1 MIKKLLIVWLTTAL
15 TFQTFSEESRLLRFP
30 AIWDNK
36 IAFSYGGD
44 LYVTTLEGGIARKIT
59 SHKGYEMFPRY
70 SPDGKWIAFTG
81 QYDGNT
87 EVYLIPSEGGTPK
100 RLTYTATLDRDD
112 VGDRMGPNNIVM
124 TWTPDGQSIVYRSR
138 KQSFNDFKGMLFK
151 VSKNGGL
158 SEELPFSVAG
168 FCSYSPDG
176 KKIAYNRVFRE
187 FRTWKRYRGGMAD
200 DIWIYDFQ
208 TKSSTNITEN
218 PAQDIIPMW
227 IGNEIYY
234 ASDRTGRMNIFAYN
248 TDNRTTRQITFFT
261 DYDVK
266 FPSTDGKN
274 IVFENAGYI
283 YYYDVKKQLLSKIS
297 ISISDD
303 ALWARSEYKDA
314 SQNIHSFD
322 ISPNGERAV
331 FGARGDVFSLPVEK
345 GITLNL
351 TRSPG
356 VHERNVAWSPDGKY
370 IAYISDVT
378 GNNEIFI
385 RDQSGSTDPIQITKN
400 TDTYIFDIKWSS
412 DGKKILWSDRKFRLQ
427 FVDILTR
434 QTTLVAQ
441 SNRGHINA
449 FSWSPDNQWIAF
461 SQAAEN
467 NMGVI
472 YVYHVP
478 SKKLYPLTDSWFDSD
493 LPIFSTNGKY
503 LAFVSARDF
512 NPIYG
517 ETEWNHIYINM
528 SRIYLILLNK
538 DIPSPFGPKND
549 EVAIADSTGP
559 ASKAGK
565 DVKKEV
571 KKDEKVNVVID
582 FDNLAERILPLPIK
596 PSGYSNLFFVN
607 NSIYY
612 IEHSTPDGTPTLK
625 RFDLNKNEENELGKN
640 LNYCISANGKKMLVK
655 EGSKWAIIDL
665 PESKITPKTYLDLS
679 EMQVWVDYA
688 QEWKQIYDEA
698 WRQMRDFFYV
708 ENMHGLD
715 WRAIHDKYAPL
726 VPHVRHRDDL
736 TYIIGEMIGELNVGH
751 AYVNSGQKPKA
762 DRIPVGLL
770 GAKLSKDVSGF
781 FRIDSIYKGAS
792 YDKNLRSPLTE
803 PGVNVKKG
811 EFILAVDGISTQN
824 YSDIYEL
831 LVYKAEKEVQ
841 LTVNKTPD
849 FKGSRKVIVI
859 PLRSEADLIYYN
871 WVQNNIRKVSEA
883 TNGEVGYIH
892 IPDMVTEGLNEFAK
906 YFYPQLNKKVLIIDD
921 RGNGGGNVSP
931 QIIERLNR
939 QLIRLRGFRNA
950 TVAFPVPG
958 MMVGPKIMLIDQY
971 SASDGD
977 LFAYAFKKLKI
988 GPLIGQRTWG
998 GVIGISGSLPFIDGT
1013 DLRKPE
1019 YFTYSADSSEWIIEG
1034 YGVDPDI
1041 EVINDPA
1048 REYLGIDDQLNK
1060 AIEIAKEK
1068 LKEYKPLPPIPPA
1081 PDKSK

>member
-1 MIKKLLIVWLTTAL
+1 MIKKLAIFILAIAATLHTSA
-15 TFQTFSEESRLLRFP
+15 EEARLLRFP
-30 AIWDNK
+30 SIWGHK

-44 LYVTTLEGGIARKIT
+44 LYVTTLEGGMARKIT
-59 SHKGYEMFPRY
+59 SHKGYEMFPRF
-70 SPDGKWIAFTG
+70 SPDGNWLAFTG

-87 EVYLIPSEGGTPK
+87 EVYLMPALGGTPR

-112 VGDRMGPNNIVM
+112 IGDRMGPNNIVM
-124 TWTPDGQSIVYRSR
+124 TWTPDGQYIIYRSR

-168 FCSYSPDG
+168 FCSFSPDG
-176 KKIAYNRVFRE
+176 RKIAYNRVFRE

-208 TKSSTNITEN
+208 SRSSINITDN

-227 IGNEIYY
+227 IGNEVYY
-234 ASDRTGRMNIFAYN
+234 ASDRTGTMNLFAYR
-248 TDNRTTRQITFFT
+248 TDNQTTRQVTFFT

-266 FPSTDGKN
+266 FPSSDGKN

-283 YYYDVKKQLLSKIS
+283 YYFDVQKQSLTRLSIQVA
-297 ISISDD
+297 DD
-303 ALWARSEYKDA
+303 GLWARSEFKDA
-314 SQNIHSFD
+314 SQNIHTFD
-322 ISPNGERAV
+322 ISPNGERSA
-331 FGARGDVFSLPVEK
+331 FGARGDVFTVPAEK

-351 TRSPG
+351 TRTPG

-370 IAYISDVT
+370 IAYISDAT

-385 RDQSGSTDPIQITKN
+385 QDQSGNSAPVQITKN
-400 TDTYIFDIKWSS
+400 TDTYLFDIKWSPDS
-412 DGKKILWSDRKFRLQ
+412 KKILWTDRKFRLQ
-427 FVDILTR
+427 FVDIQTR
-434 QTTLVAQ
+434 EVTLVTQ
-441 SNRGHINA
+441 SDRGRISA
-449 FSWSPDNQWIAF
+449 FSWSPDNQWIAY

-472 YVYHVP
+472 YVYHLP
-478 SKKLYPLTDSWFDSD
+478 SRRSYLITDSWFDSD
-493 LPIFSTNGKY
+493 MPVFSSNGKY

-528 SRIYLILLNK
+528 SRIYLVLLKK
-538 DIPSPFGPKND
+538 DTPSPFAPKND
-549 EVAIADSTGP
+549 EVGATDSTKN
-559 ASKAGK
+559 SGK
-565 DVKKEV
+565 SS
-571 KKDEKVNVVID
+571 KDEKIQVAID
-582 FDNLAERILPLPIK
+582 IDGINDRIVPLPIK

-607 NSIYY
+607 NSLYY
-612 IEHSTPDGTPTLK
+612 IERSTPDGVPTLK
-625 RFDLNKNEENELGKN
+625 RFDLSKQEETELGKN
-640 LNYCISANGKKMLVK
+640 LNFCISTNGKKMMVK
-655 EGSKWAIIDL
+655 DGTRWAIIDL
-665 PESKITPKTYLDLS
+665 PESKISPKTYLDLT

-708 ENMHGLD
+708 ENMHGLN
-715 WRAIHDKYAPL
+715 WQAIHSKYAVL

-736 TYIIGEMIGELNVGH
+736 TYIIGEMIGELNAGH
-751 AYVNSGQKPKA
+751 AYINSGQKPKA
-762 DRIPVGLL
+762 DRIPLGLL
-770 GAKLSKDVSGF
+770 GAKLSKHTSGF
-781 FRIDSIYKGAS
+781 FRIDSIYKGANYS
-792 YDKNLRSPLTE
+792 KNLRSPLTE
-803 PGVNVKKG
+803 PGVNVSKG
-811 EFILAVDGISTQN
+811 DYILAVDGISTQS
-824 YSDIYEL
+824 YADIYQL
-831 LVYKAEKEVQ
+831 LIYKAEKEVQ
-841 LTVNKTPD
+841 LTVNKVPD
-849 FKGSRKVIVI
+849 FKGSRKVIVV
-859 PLRSEADLIYYN
+859 PLRSESDLIYYN

-883 TNGEVGYIH
+883 TNGQVGYIH
-892 IPDMVTEGLNEFAK
+892 IPNMVTEGLNEFAK
-906 YFYPQLNKKVLIIDD
+906 YFYPQLTKKVLIIDD

-950 TVAFPVPG
+950 TVPFPVPS
-958 MMVGPKIMLIDQY
+958 MMTGPKIMLIDQY

-977 LFAYAFKKLKI
+977 LFAYAFKKLKM
-988 GPLIGQRTWG
+988 GQLIGQRTWG
-998 GVIGISGSLPFIDGT
+998 GVIGISGTLPFMDGT

-1041 EVINDPA
+1041 VVVNDPA
-1048 REYLGIDDQLNK
+1048 REYMGIDDQLNK

>member
-1 MIKKLLIVWLTTAL
+1 MIRKIAVFIFACAVAL
-15 TFQTFSEESRLLRFP
+15 QAKAEESRLLRFP
-30 AIWDNK
+30 AIWGNK

-44 LYVTTLEGGIARKIT
+44 LYVTTLEGGMARKIT
-59 SHKGYEMFPRY
+59 SHKGYEMFPRF
-70 SPDGKWIAFTG
+70 SPDGSWLAFTG

-87 EVYLIPSEGGTPK
+87 EVYLMPAAGSTPR

-112 VGDRMGPNNIVM
+112 IGDRMGPNNIVM
-124 TWTPDGQSIVYRSR
+124 TWTPDGQYIIYRSR

-168 FCSYSPDG
+168 FCSFSPDG
-176 KKIAYNRVFRE
+176 QKIAYNRVFRE

-208 TKSSTNITEN
+208 SRSSINITDN

-227 IGNEIYY
+227 IGNEIYF
-234 ASDRTGRMNIFAYN
+234 ASDRTGTMNLFAYRI
-248 TDNRTTRQITFFT
+248 DNKTTRQVTFFT

-266 FPSTDGKN
+266 FPSSDGKN

-283 YYYDVKKQLLSKIS
+283 YYFDVQQQSLKKLS
-297 ISISDD
+297 ISIADD
-303 ALWARSEYKDA
+303 GLWARSEFKDA

-331 FGARGDVFSLPVEK
+331 FGARGDVFTVPAEK

-351 TRSPG
+351 TRTPG

-370 IAYISDVT
+370 IAYISDAT

-385 RDQSGSTDPIQITKN
+385 RDQAGNGEPIQITKN
-400 TDTYIFDIKWSS
+400 SDTYLFDIKWSPDS
-412 DGKKILWSDRKFRLQ
+412 KKILWSDRKFRLQ
-427 FVDILTR
+427 YVDIQTR
-434 QTTLVAQ
+434 QVTLVTQ
-441 SNRGHINA
+441 SNIGNINA
-449 FSWSPDNQWIAF
+449 YSWSPDNQWITY
-461 SQAAEN
+461 SQPAEN
-467 NMGVI
+467 NMNVI
-472 YVYHVP
+472 YVYHLP
-478 SKKLYPLTDSWFDSD
+478 TRKSYPVTDTWFDSD
-493 LPIFSTNGKY
+493 MPVFSSNGKY

-517 ETEWNHIYINM
+517 ETEWNHIYVNM
-528 SRIYLILLNK
+528 SRIYLVLLKK
-538 DIPSPFGPKND
+538 DTPSPFSPKND
-549 EVAIADSTGP
+549 EVVSSDT
-559 ASKAGK
+559 SKNSGK
-565 DVKKEV
+565 NV
-571 KKDEKVNVVID
+571 KDEKVQVNID
-582 FDNLAERILPLPIK
+582 IEGINERIIPLPIK
-596 PSGYSNLFFVN
+596 PSGYYSLFFVN
-607 NSIYY
+607 NNLYY
-612 IEHSTPDGTPTLK
+612 IERSTPDGAPTFK
-625 RFDLNKNEENELGKN
+625 RFDLNKQEETELGKN

-655 EGSKWAIIDL
+655 DGGRWAIIDL
-665 PESKITPKTYLDLS
+665 PDSKISPKTYLDLS

-708 ENMHGLD
+708 ENMHGLN
-715 WRAIHDKYAPL
+715 WQAIHDKYAVL
-726 VPHVRHRDDL
+726 VPYVRHRDDL

-751 AYVNSGQKPKA
+751 AYINSGQKPKA
-762 DRIPVGLL
+762 DRIPLGLL
-770 GAKLSKDVSGF
+770 GAKLSKDASGF
-781 FRIDSIYKGAS
+781 FRVDSIYKGAN
-792 YDKNLRSPLTE
+792 YNKNLRSPLTE
-803 PGVNVKKG
+803 PGVNVRKG
-811 EFILAVDGISTQN
+811 DYILAVDGISTQS
-824 YSDIYEL
+824 YADIYQL
-831 LVYKAEKEVQ
+831 LVYKADKEVQ
-841 LTVNKTPD
+841 LTVNQVPD
-849 FKGSRKVIVI
+849 FKGSRKVIVV

-892 IPDMVTEGLNEFAK
+892 IPDMMTEGLNEFAR
-906 YFYPQLNKKVLIIDD
+906 YFYPQLTKKVLIIDD

-939 QLIRLRGFRNA
+939 QLVRLKSYRNA
-950 TVAFPVPG
+950 TVSFPVPS
-958 MMVGPKIMLIDQY
+958 MMTGPKIMLIDQY

-998 GVIGISGSLPFIDGT
+998 GVIGISGSLPFMDGT

-1034 YGVDPDI
+1034 YGVEPDI
-1041 EVINDPA
+1041 VVVNDPA

-1068 LKEYKPLPPIPPA
+1068 LKEYKPLPPIPTA

>member
-1 MIKKLLIVWLTTAL
+1 MIKKYFFFVLAFMFSSQVWAQGT
-15 TFQTFSEESRLLRFP
+15 RLLRFP
-30 AIWDNK
+30 AIQGNK

-44 LYVTTLEGGIARKIT
+44 LYVTTLEGGVARKIT
-59 SHKGYEMFPRY
+59 AHKGYEMFPRF
-70 SPDGKWIAFTG
+70 SPDGKWLAFTG

-87 EVYLIPSEGGTPK
+87 EIYLIPSEGGTPK
-100 RLTYTATLDRDD
+100 RLTYTATLNRDD
-112 VGDRMGPNNIVM
+112 IGDRMGPNNIVM
-124 TWTPDGQSIVYRSR
+124 TWTPDGQYIVYRSR

-151 VSKNGGL
+151 VSKDGGL

-168 FCSYSPDG
+168 FCSFSPDG
-176 KKIAYNRVFRE
+176 QKLAYNRVFRE

-200 DIWIYDFQ
+200 DIWVYDF
-208 TKSSTNITEN
+208 KSKTTINITN
-218 PAQDIIPMW
+218 NAAQDIIPMW

-234 ASDRTGRMNIFAYN
+234 ASDRTGTMNLFAYR
-248 TDNRTTRQITFFT
+248 TDDQTTRQVTFFT

-283 YYYDVKKQLLSKIS
+283 YYFDVQQQSLRKLS
-297 ISISDD
+297 ISIADD
-303 ALWARSEYKDA
+303 GLWARSEFKDA
-314 SQNIHSFD
+314 SQNIQSFD
-322 ISPNGERAV
+322 VSPNGERVV
-331 FGARGDVFSLPVEK
+331 FGARGDVFTVPAEK

-351 TRSPG
+351 TRTPG

-370 IAYISDVT
+370 VAYISDAT

-385 RDQSGSTDPIQITKN
+385 RDQSGNGEPIQITKN
-400 TDTYIFDIKWSS
+400 TDTYMFDIKWSPDS
-412 DGKKILWSDRKFRLQ
+412 KKILWADRKLRLQ
-427 FVDILTR
+427 YVDIQSR
-434 QTTLVAQ
+434 EVTLVAQ
-441 SNRGHINA
+441 SNRGQISAYN
-449 FSWSPDNQWIAF
+449 WSPDNQWITF
-461 SQAAEN
+461 SQPAEN
-467 NMGVI
+467 NMSVI
-472 YVYHVP
+472 YVYHLP
-478 SKKLYPLTDSWFDSD
+478 TRKLYPVTDSWFDSD
-493 LPIFSTNGKY
+493 MPVFSSNGKY

-528 SRIYLILLNK
+528 SRIYLVLLKK
-538 DIPSPFGPKND
+538 DTPSPFSPTND
-549 EVAIADSTGP
+549 EVNVSDS
-559 ASKAGK
+559 
-565 DVKKEV
+565 VKNTTKGS
-571 KKDEKVNVVID
+571 KDEKVQVNID
-582 FDNLAERILPLPIK
+582 IDGINDRIVPVPIK

-607 NSIYY
+607 NTLYY
-612 IEHSTPDGTPTLK
+612 IERSTPDGTPTTK
-625 RFDLNKNEENELGKN
+625 RFDLIKKEETELGKN
-640 LNYCISANGKKMLVK
+640 INFCISANGKKMVIK
-655 EGSKWAIIDL
+655 EGNKWAVIDL
-665 PESKITPKTYLDLS
+665 PESKISPRTYLDLS

-708 ENMHGLD
+708 ENMHGLN
-715 WRAIHDKYAPL
+715 WQAIHDKYAVL
-726 VPHVRHRDDL
+726 VPYVRHRDDL

-751 AYVNSGQKPKA
+751 AYINSGQKPKA
-762 DRIPVGLL
+762 DRIPLGLL
-770 GAKLSKDVSGF
+770 GARLSKHPSGF
-781 FRIDSIYKGAS
+781 FRIDSIYKGAN
-792 YDKNLRSPLTE
+792 YNKNLRSPLTE
-803 PGVNVKKG
+803 PGVNVNKG
-811 EFILAVDGISTQN
+811 DFILAVDGISTQS
-824 YSDIYEL
+824 YPDIYQL
-831 LVYKAEKEVQ
+831 LVYKAEKEVE
-841 LTVNKTPD
+841 LTVNRVPD
-849 FKGSRKVIVI
+849 FKGSRKVIVV
-859 PLRSEADLIYYN
+859 PLSSESDLIYYN
-871 WVQNNIRKVSEA
+871 WVQNNIRKVTEA

-906 YFYPQLNKKVLIIDD
+906 YFYPQLTKKVLIIDD

-939 QLIRLRGFRNA
+939 QLVRLRGFRNA
-950 TVAFPVPG
+950 TVSFPVPS

-998 GVIGISGSLPFIDGT
+998 GVIGISGSLPFMDGT

-1019 YFTYSADSSEWIIEG
+1019 YFSYSADSSEWIIEG

-1041 EVINDPA
+1041 VVVNDPA

>member
-1 MIKKLLIVWLTTAL
+1 MIRKIAVFIFACAVAL
-15 TFQTFSEESRLLRFP
+15 QAKTEESRLLRFP
-30 AIWDNK
+30 AIWGNK

-44 LYVTTLEGGIARKIT
+44 LYVTTLEGGMARKIT
-59 SHKGYEMFPRY
+59 SHKGYEMFPRF
-70 SPDGKWIAFTG
+70 SPDGSWLAFTG

-87 EVYLIPSEGGTPK
+87 EVYLMPAAGGTPR

-112 VGDRMGPNNIVM
+112 IGDRMGPNNIVM
-124 TWTPDGQSIVYRSR
+124 TWTPDGQYIIYRSR

-168 FCSYSPDG
+168 FCSFSPDG
-176 KKIAYNRVFRE
+176 QKIAYNRVFRE

-208 TKSSTNITEN
+208 SRSSINITDN

-227 IGNEIYY
+227 IGNEIYF
-234 ASDRTGRMNIFAYN
+234 ASDRAGTMNLFAYRI
-248 TDNRTTRQITFFT
+248 DNKTTRQVTFFT

-266 FPSTDGKN
+266 FPSSDGKN

-283 YYYDVKKQLLSKIS
+283 YYFDVQQQSLKKIS
-297 ISISDD
+297 ISIADD
-303 ALWARSEYKDA
+303 GLWARNEFKDA

-331 FGARGDVFSLPVEK
+331 FGARGDVFTVPAEK

-351 TRSPG
+351 TRTPG

-370 IAYISDVT
+370 IAYISDAT

-385 RDQSGSTDPIQITKN
+385 RDQAGNGEPIQITKN
-400 TDTYIFDIKWSS
+400 SDTYLFDIKWSPDS
-412 DGKKILWSDRKFRLQ
+412 KKILWSDRKFRLQ
-427 FVDILTR
+427 YVDIQTR
-434 QTTLVAQ
+434 QVTLVTQ
-441 SNRGHINA
+441 SNIGNINA
-449 FSWSPDNQWIAF
+449 YSWSPDNQWITY
-461 SQAAEN
+461 SQPAEN
-467 NMGVI
+467 NMNVI
-472 YVYHVP
+472 YVYHLP
-478 SKKLYPLTDSWFDSD
+478 TRKSYPVTDTWFDSD
-493 LPIFSTNGKY
+493 MPVFSSNGKY

-517 ETEWNHIYINM
+517 ETEWNHIYVNM
-528 SRIYLILLNK
+528 SRIYLVLLKK
-538 DIPSPFGPKND
+538 DTPSPFSPKND
-549 EVAIADSTGP
+549 EVVSSDT
-559 ASKAGK
+559 SKNSGK
-565 DVKKEV
+565 NI
-571 KKDEKVNVVID
+571 KDEKVQVNID
-582 FDNLAERILPLPIK
+582 IEGINERIITLPIK
-596 PSGYSNLFFVN
+596 PSGYYSLFFVN
-607 NSIYY
+607 NNLYY
-612 IEHSTPDGTPTLK
+612 IERSTPDGAPTFK
-625 RFDLNKNEENELGKN
+625 RFDLNKQEETELGKN

-655 EGSKWAIIDL
+655 DGGRWAIIDL
-665 PESKITPKTYLDLS
+665 PDSKISPKTYLDLS

-708 ENMHGLD
+708 ENMHGLN
-715 WRAIHDKYAPL
+715 WQAIHDKYAVL
-726 VPHVRHRDDL
+726 VPYVRHRDDL

-751 AYVNSGQKPKA
+751 AYINSGQKPKA
-762 DRIPVGLL
+762 DRIPLGLL
-770 GAKLSKDVSGF
+770 GAKLSKDASGF
-781 FRIDSIYKGAS
+781 FRVDSIYKGAN
-792 YDKNLRSPLTE
+792 YNKNLRSPLTE
-803 PGVNVKKG
+803 PGVNVRKG
-811 EFILAVDGISTQN
+811 DYILAVDGISTQS
-824 YSDIYEL
+824 YADIYQL
-831 LVYKAEKEVQ
+831 LVYKADKEVQ
-841 LTVNKTPD
+841 LTVNQVPD
-849 FKGSRKVIVI
+849 FKGSRKVIVV

-892 IPDMVTEGLNEFAK
+892 IPDMMTEGLNEFAR
-906 YFYPQLNKKVLIIDD
+906 YFYPQLTKKVLIIDD

-939 QLIRLRGFRNA
+939 QLVRLKSYRNA
-950 TVAFPVPG
+950 TVSFPVPS
-958 MMVGPKIMLIDQY
+958 MMTGPKIMLIDQY

-998 GVIGISGSLPFIDGT
+998 GVIGISGSLPFMDGT

-1034 YGVDPDI
+1034 YGVEPDI
-1041 EVINDPA
+1041 VVVNDPA

-1068 LKEYKPLPPIPPA
+1068 LKEYKPLPPIPTA